1 MRKLL
6 NVRLF
11 LLVLAVFFFAV
22 APIALAQEG
31 EGEGDATEQAEA
43 GGEEA
48 IAEGE
53 AAAESSSGISALGI
67 NLGFLIAQIINFLLI
82 MTLLTVILWKPVVNM
97 LDSRSAKIEK
107 GLEDAAAAANARRNA
122 EAEAEKILA
131 QARTESAQIVEE
143 GRSRGDEVAKT
154 IETEARKDAD
164 KIRADARASAQA
176 ERNTE
181 LAGLR
186 GQVAAI
192 SVAVAQRLIG
202 ETLDAKRQKALIDDF
217 FAKVPA
223 EAKSLSGDVEVV
235 SAMPLDDK
243 EQGKVKKE
251 IGADNVT
258 FKVDPNILGG
268 LVIRSGD
275 RVVDGSV
282 RASLG
287 DLAGRLN

>member
-6 NVRLF
+6 NMRLF

-22 APIALAQEG
+22 APVVLAQEG
-31 EGEGDATEQAEA
+31 EGEGDATEQVEA
-43 GGEEA
+43 GGEETV
-48 IAEGE
+48 AEAE

-107 GLEDAAAAANARRNA
+107 GLEAAAAAANARRNA

-143 GRSRGDEVAKT
+143 GRSRGDEVAKA
-154 IETEARKDAD
+154 IEADARKSAD
-164 KIRADARASAQA
+164 KIREDARVSAQA

-181 LAGLR
+181 LSGLR

-217 FAKVPA
+217 FVKVPA

-258 FKVDPNILGG
+258 FKVDPSILGG
-268 LVIRSGD
+268 LVIRAGD